1 MLRLI
6 ERLGQVLRTLRDRL
20 LQRELSNDDL
30 RAEIQEIAREAGL
43 DLAVARRLDPATLA
57 TWLAP
62 VPDRVDADRVW
73 LMAELLY
80 VEAGSPARRRGHERQ
95 AASDLQR
102 ALALF
107 SRISPSWRPGADLTS
122 AGERVAELHGLLQV
136 GPRDQ
141 HGRSERG
148 LTIGV
153 SAARLLLLRRRAFSA
168 A

>member
-1 MLRLI
+1 MYRYDYVLRLI

-80 VEAGSPARRRGHERQ
+80 VEAIAARAAGDERQ
-95 AASDLQR
+95 AGSDLQR

-107 SRISPSWRPGADLTS
+107 SRISPSWRPGADLPC
-122 AGERVAELHGLLQV
+122 AGERVAELQGLLQV
-136 GPRDQ
+136 GPRRTSGSQLD
-141 HGRSERG
+141 
-148 LTIGV
+148 
-153 SAARLLLLRRRAFSA
+153 
-168 A
+168 